1 MGSFFGVVTGALV
14 VVAFATLFVWCLLA
28 GAAGLWVV
36 RAQRADRHLREDLDR
51 NLTLILSHPSSA
63 QKGPSQHRAP

>member
-1 MGSFFGVVTGALV
+1 MGSLFGVIAGALI
-14 VVAFATLFVWCLLA
+14 VVAFAALVVWCLLA

-51 NLTLILSHPSSA
+51 NLTLILSHPSSV